1 MPLSPPRPST
11 APLNALRALEAAGRH
26 GSFLRAAEELSVTP
40 GAVAQHIK
48 KLEEWAGAALFDRHR
63 HGVTLTPLGQQLMPE
78 LGRGFEAL
86 GLASQA
92 LRHGAERPEIRIAAL
107 PAIAQLWLS
116 PRLSAL
122 GSRVAKVNLAIH
134 ALDAPPL
141 LGRGEFDLAIYP
153 ADMVSQVEHQSEV
166 LSTNSLTP
174 VASPDVASTI
184 KTPDDLKGATL
195 IHDLAWNSDWRTWMQ
210 AQDGF
215 EGDATRGPSHSLYSI
230 AVDRC
235 VAGDGV
241 LIGHTALIR
250 DHLQRGTLHRVF
262 PDRDVPWPAICLT
275 RPRDRALNARVAEI
289 AQALSQIS

>member
-48 KLEEWAGAALFDRHR
+48 KLEEWSGAALFERHR
-63 HGVTLTPLGQQLMPE
+63 HGVSLTPLGQQLMPQ

-122 GSRVAKVNLAIH
+122 GHGFDAVDLAIH
-134 ALDAPPL
+134 ALDTPPL

-153 ADMVSQVEHQSEV
+153 EDMIIEGANKSAV
-166 LSTNSLTP
+166 LSLNALTP
-174 VASPDVASTI
+174 VASPDVADSI
-184 KTPDDLKGATL
+184 RTPEDLKSATL
-195 IHDLAWNSDWRTWMQ
+195 IHDLAWNTDWRHWMA

-215 EGDATRGPSHSLYSI
+215 EVEVKRGPSHSLYSI
-230 AVDRC
+230 AVERC
-235 VAGDGV
+235 VAGDGI

-250 DHLQRGTLHRVF
+250 DHLERGALQRVF
-262 PDRDVPWPAICLT
+262 PDRDLPWPAISLMQ
-275 RPRDRALNARVAEI
+275 PADSAMNARVEEI
-289 AQALSQIS
+289 VTALLQIA